1 MVPGL
6 QYSSNVGSSGCTFKP
21 FSFVDDQI
29 LMNKKKFIEELKFEG
44 QRVLTRVDFNVPL
57 NDEQNITDNGRIKAA
72 LPTLNYI
79 IQNGGKAVLM
89 SHLGR
94 PRGDRVESLSLKP
107 VAVELSRLL
116 NQPVTLAPDCI
127 GEEVKN
133 LVNGMQNGDVVL
145 LENLRF
151 HKAETKNEPSFCEAL
166 AENGEVYVNDAFGTA
181 HRAHASTTGVASY
194 IKDSAVGYLMR
205 TELQFL
211 GDALSDPVRPFV
223 AILGGA
229 KVSDK
234 IKVIEKLLDKI
245 QTLIIGGGMA
255 CTFLKA
261 QGYEIGASLLE
272 ENSLDLAISL
282 IQEAEQKGVKFL
294 LPVDALIA
302 ERFDNNA
309 STRIISVEEG
319 VPEGWLILDVGPRS
333 IEIFSHSILGSE
345 TVFWNGPMG
354 VFEMEKFSKGTYA
367 IAESLARATDN
378 GSVTIIGGG
387 DSAVAIQHSGLSGRI
402 THVSTG
408 GGASLEFLEGK
419 ELPGVSV
426 IRKSK

>member
-1 MVPGL
+1 MVSDL
-6 QYSSNVGSSGCTFKP
+6 LYSRNLTSSSCTVKP

-29 LMNKKKFIEELKFEG
+29 LMNKKQFIEELNLEG

-57 NDEQNITDNGRIKAA
+57 NDELNITDNGRIKAA
-72 LPTLNYI
+72 LPTVNYI
-79 IQNGGKAVLM
+79 IENGGKAVLM

-94 PRGDRVESLSLKP
+94 PGGERSESMSLKP
-107 VAVELSRLL
+107 AAVELSRLL
-116 NQPVTLAPDCI
+116 GQPVTLAPDCI

-133 LVNGMQNGDVVL
+133 LLSGMQNGDVVL

-151 HKAETKNEPSFCEAL
+151 HKAETKNDPSFCEAL
-166 AENGEVYVNDAFGTA
+166 AENGDVYVNDAFGTA
-181 HRAHASTTGVASY
+181 HRDHASTTGVASY

-205 TELQFL
+205 SELQFL
-211 GDALSDPVRPFV
+211 GEAVSEPVRPFV

-234 IKVIEKLLDKI
+234 IKVIEKLLDKV

-255 CTFLKA
+255 CTFLKS

-272 ENSLDLAISL
+272 ENSLDLATNL
-282 IQEAEQKGVKFL
+282 IQEAEQKGVEFL
-294 LPVDALIA
+294 LPVDAVIA

-319 VPEGWLILDVGPRS
+319 APEDWLILDVGPRS
-333 IEIFSHSILGSE
+333 IEIFSHSILGSG
-345 TVFWNGPMG
+345 TVLWNGPMG
-354 VFEMEKFSKGTYA
+354 VFEMENFFKGTYA
-367 IAESLARATDN
+367 IAESLANATDN

-387 DSAVAIQHSGLSGRI
+387 DSAAAIQNSGLSERI

-419 ELPGVSV
+419 ELPGVSA
-426 IRKSK
+426 ICKSK

>member
-6 QYSSNVGSSGCTFKP
+6 QYSGNVGSSGCAVKP
-21 FSFVDDQI
+21 FSFLYDQI
-29 LMNKKKFIEELKFEG
+29 LMYKKQFIEELDLEG
-44 QRVLTRVDFNVPL
+44 KRVLTRVDFNVPL
-57 NDEQNITDNGRIKAA
+57 NDELNIKDNGRIKAA
-72 LPTLNYI
+72 LPSVNYI
-79 IQNGGKAVLM
+79 IENGGKAVLM

-94 PRGDRVESLSLKP
+94 PGGERVESMSLKP
-107 VAVELSRLL
+107 AAVELSRLL
-116 NQPVTLAPDCI
+116 GKPVTLAPDCI
-127 GEEVKN
+127 GGEVKT
-133 LVNGMQNGDVVL
+133 LVKGMQNGDVVL

-151 HKAETKNEPSFCEAL
+151 HKAETKNDPSFCEAL
-166 AENGEVYVNDAFGTA
+166 AENGDVYVNDAFGTA
-181 HRAHASTTGVASY
+181 HRDHASTTGVASY

-205 TELQFL
+205 SELQFL
-211 GDALSDPVRPFV
+211 GEAVSEPVRPFV

-234 IKVIEKLLDKI
+234 IKVIEKLLDKV

-255 CTFLKA
+255 CTFLKS
-261 QGYEIGASLLE
+261 QGCEIGASLLE
-272 ENSLDLAISL
+272 ENSLDLATNL
-282 IQEAEQKGVKFL
+282 IQEAEQKGVELL
-294 LPVDALIA
+294 LPVDAVIA

-309 STRIISVEEG
+309 STRIISIEEG
-319 VPEGWLILDVGPRS
+319 APEDWLILDIGPRS
-333 IEIFSHSILGSE
+333 IDIFSHTILGSG
-345 TVFWNGPMG
+345 TVLWNGPMG

-367 IAESLARATDN
+367 IAESLANATDS

-387 DSAVAIQHSGLSGRI
+387 DSAAAIQNYGLSERI

-419 ELPGVSV
+419 ELPGVSA

>member
-6 QYSSNVGSSGCTFKP
+6 QYSSNVGSSGCAVRQ

-29 LMNKKKFIEELKFEG
+29 LMNKKQFIEELNLEG
-44 QRVLTRVDFNVPL
+44 HRVLTRVDFNVPL
-57 NDEQNITDNGRIKAA
+57 NDELNITDNGRIKAA
-72 LPTLNYI
+72 LPTVTYI

-94 PRGDRVESLSLKP
+94 PGGVSVESMSLKP
-107 VAVELSRLL
+107 AAVELSRLL
-116 NQPVTLAPDCI
+116 GQPVKLAPNCI

-151 HKAETKNEPSFCEAL
+151 HKAETKNDPSFCEAL
-166 AENGEVYVNDAFGTA
+166 AENGDVYVNDAFGTA

-205 TELQFL
+205 RELQFL
-211 GDALSDPVRPFV
+211 GEAVSEPVRPFV

-234 IKVIEKLLDKI
+234 IKVIEKLLDKV

-255 CTFLKA
+255 CTFLKS

-272 ENSLDLAISL
+272 ENSLDSATNL
-282 IQEAEQKGVKFL
+282 IQEAEQKGVEIL
-294 LPVDALIA
+294 LPVDVVIA

-309 STRIISVEEG
+309 STRIVSVEEG
-319 VPEGWLILDVGPRS
+319 APEDWLILDVGPRS
-333 IEIFSHSILGSE
+333 IEIFSHSILGSG
-345 TVFWNGPMG
+345 TVLSNGPMG

-367 IAESLARATDN
+367 IAESLAKATDN

-387 DSAVAIQHSGLSGRI
+387 DSAAAIKNSGLSERI

-419 ELPGVSV
+419 ELPGVSA

>member
-1 MVPGL
+1 MVSDL
-6 QYSSNVGSSGCTFKP
+6 LYSSNLTSSSCTVKP

-29 LMNKKKFIEELKFEG
+29 LMNKKQFIEELNLEG

-57 NDEQNITDNGRIKAA
+57 NDELNITDNGRIKAA
-72 LPTLNYI
+72 LPTVSYI
-79 IQNGGKAVLM
+79 VENGGKAVLM

-94 PRGDRVESLSLKP
+94 PGGERVESMSLKP
-107 VAVELSRLL
+107 AAVELSRLL
-116 NQPVTLAPDCI
+116 GQPVTLAPDCI
-127 GEEVKN
+127 GEEVKT
-133 LVNGMQNGDVVL
+133 LVKGMQNGDVVL

-151 HKAETKNEPSFCEAL
+151 HKAETKNDPSFCEAL
-166 AENGEVYVNDAFGTA
+166 AENGDVYVNDAFGTA

-194 IKDSAVGYLMR
+194 IPDSAVGYLMR
-205 TELQFL
+205 RELQFL
-211 GDALSDPVRPFV
+211 GEAVAEPVRPFV

-234 IKVIEKLLDKI
+234 IKVIEKLLDKV

-255 CTFLKA
+255 CTFLKS

-272 ENSLDLAISL
+272 ENSLDLATNL
-282 IQEAEQKGVKFL
+282 IQEAEQKGVEFL
-294 LPVDALIA
+294 LPVDAVIA

-319 VPEGWLILDVGPRS
+319 APEDWLILDVGPRS
-333 IEIFSHSILGSE
+333 IEIFSHSILGSG
-345 TVFWNGPMG
+345 TVLWNGPMG

-367 IAESLARATDN
+367 IAESLAKATDN

-387 DSAVAIQHSGLSGRI
+387 DSAAAIKNSGLSERI

-419 ELPGVSV
+419 ELPGVSA

>member
-1 MVPGL
+1 MVSDL
-6 QYSSNVGSSGCTFKP
+6 LYSSNHTSSSCTVKP

-29 LMNKKKFIEELKFEG
+29 LMNKKQFIEELNLEG

-57 NDEQNITDNGRIKAA
+57 NDELNITDNGRIKAA
-72 LPTLNYI
+72 LPTVNYI
-79 IQNGGKAVLM
+79 IENGGKAVLM

-94 PRGDRVESLSLKP
+94 PGGERVESMSLKP
-107 VAVELSRLL
+107 AAVELSRLL
-116 NQPVTLAPDCI
+116 GQPVTLAPDCI
-127 GEEVKN
+127 GEEVKT

-151 HKAETKNEPSFCEAL
+151 HKAETKNDPSFCEAL
-166 AENGEVYVNDAFGTA
+166 AENGDVYVNDAFGTA

-205 TELQFL
+205 SELQFL
-211 GDALSDPVRPFV
+211 GEAVSEPVRPFV

-229 KVSDK
+229 KVSEK
-234 IKVIEKLLDKI
+234 IKVIDKLLDKV

-255 CTFLKA
+255 CTFLKS

-272 ENSLDLAISL
+272 ENSLDLATNL
-282 IQEAEQKGVKFL
+282 IQEAEQKGVEFL
-294 LPVDALIA
+294 LPVDAVIA

-319 VPEGWLILDVGPRS
+319 APEDWLILDVGPRS
-333 IEIFSHSILGSE
+333 IEIFSHSILGSG
-345 TVFWNGPMG
+345 TVLWNGPMG

-367 IAESLARATDN
+367 IAESLANATDS

-387 DSAVAIQHSGLSGRI
+387 DSAAAIQNSGLSERI

-419 ELPGVSV
+419 ELPGVSA

>member
-6 QYSSNVGSSGCTFKP
+6 QYSSNVGSSGCAVRQ

-29 LMNKKKFIEELKFEG
+29 LMNKKQFIEELNLEG

-57 NDEQNITDNGRIKAA
+57 NDELNITDNGRIKAA
-72 LPTLNYI
+72 LPTVNYI

-94 PRGDRVESLSLKP
+94 PGGVSVESMSLKP
-107 VAVELSRLL
+107 AAVELSRLL
-116 NQPVTLAPDCI
+116 GQPVTLAPDCI

-133 LVNGMQNGDVVL
+133 LVCGMQNGDVVL

-151 HKAETKNEPSFCEAL
+151 HKAETKNDPSFCEAL
-166 AENGEVYVNDAFGTA
+166 AENGDVYVNDAFGTA

-205 TELQFL
+205 RELQFL
-211 GDALSDPVRPFV
+211 GEAVSEPVRPFV

-234 IKVIEKLLDKI
+234 IKVIEKLLDKA

-255 CTFLKA
+255 CTFLKS

-272 ENSLDLAISL
+272 ENSLDLATNL
-282 IQEAEQKGVKFL
+282 IQEAEQKGVEFL
-294 LPVDALIA
+294 LPVDAVIA

-319 VPEGWLILDVGPRS
+319 APEDWLILDVGPRS
-333 IEIFSHSILGSE
+333 IEIFSHSILGSG
-345 TVFWNGPMG
+345 TVLWNGPMG

-367 IAESLARATDN
+367 IAESLANATDN

-387 DSAVAIQHSGLSGRI
+387 DSAAAIQNFGLSERI
-402 THVSTG
+402 THISTG

-419 ELPGVSV
+419 ELPGVSA

>member
-6 QYSSNVGSSGCTFKP
+6 QYSSNVGSSGCAVKP

-29 LMNKKKFIEELKFEG
+29 LMNKKQFIEELNLEG

-57 NDEQNITDNGRIKAA
+57 NDELNITDNGRIKAA
-72 LPTLNYI
+72 LPTVNYI
-79 IQNGGKAVLM
+79 IENGGKAVLM

-94 PRGDRVESLSLKP
+94 PGGERVESMSLKP
-107 VAVELSRLL
+107 AAVELSRLL
-116 NQPVTLAPDCI
+116 GQPVTLAPDCI

-133 LVNGMQNGDVVL
+133 LVYGMQNGDVVL

-151 HKAETKNEPSFCEAL
+151 HKAETKNDPSFCEAL
-166 AENGEVYVNDAFGTA
+166 AENGDVYVNDAFGTA

-205 TELQFL
+205 RELQFL
-211 GDALSDPVRPFV
+211 GEAVSEPVRPFV

-234 IKVIEKLLDKI
+234 IKVIEKLLDKV

-255 CTFLKA
+255 CTFLKS

-272 ENSLDLAISL
+272 ENSLDLATNL
-282 IQEAEQKGVKFL
+282 IQEAEQKGVEFL
-294 LPVDALIA
+294 LPVDAVIA

-319 VPEGWLILDVGPRS
+319 APEDWLILDVGPRS
-333 IEIFSHSILGSE
+333 IEIFSHSILGSG
-345 TVFWNGPMG
+345 TVLWNGPMG

-367 IAESLARATDN
+367 IAESLANATDN

-387 DSAVAIQHSGLSGRI
+387 DSAAAIQNSGLSERI

-419 ELPGVSV
+419 ELPGVSA

>member
-1 MVPGL
+1 MVPDFL
-6 QYSSNVGSSGCTFKP
+6 YSSEVESSDCTVKP
-21 FSFVDDQI
+21 FSFVDGHI
-29 LMNKKKFIEELKFEG
+29 RMNKNQFIEELNLEG

-57 NDEQNITDNGRIKAA
+57 NDELNITDKGRIKAA
-72 LPTLNYI
+72 LPTVNYI
-79 IQNGGKAVLM
+79 IEKGGKAVLM

-94 PRGDRVESLSLKP
+94 PGGERVESMSLKP

-116 NQPVTLAPDCI
+116 GQPVTLAPDCI

-133 LVNGMQNGDVVL
+133 LVYGMQNGDVVL

-151 HKAETKNEPSFCEAL
+151 HKAEAKNDPSFCEAL

-181 HRAHASTTGVASY
+181 HRAHASTTGLASC

-205 TELQFL
+205 RELQFL
-211 GDALSDPVRPFV
+211 GEAVSEPVRPFV

-234 IKVIEKLLDKI
+234 IKVIEKLLDKV

-255 CTFLKA
+255 CTFLKS
-261 QGYEIGASLLE
+261 QGYEIGSSLLE
-272 ENSLDLAISL
+272 ENSLDLATNL
-282 IQEAEQKGVKFL
+282 IQEAEQKGVEFL
-294 LPVDALIA
+294 LPVDAVIA

-319 VPEGWLILDVGPRS
+319 APEDWLILDVGPRS
-333 IEIFSHSILGSE
+333 IEIFSHSILGSG
-345 TVFWNGPMG
+345 TVLWNGPMG

-367 IAESLARATDN
+367 IAESLANATDN

-387 DSAVAIQHSGLSGRI
+387 DSAAAIQNSGLSERI

-419 ELPGVSV
+419 ELPGVSA

>member
-6 QYSSNVGSSGCTFKP
+6 QYSVNVRPSGCVVKP
-21 FSFVDDQI
+21 FSFVYDQI
-29 LMNKKKFIEELKFEG
+29 LMNKKQFIEELNLEG
-44 QRVLTRVDFNVPL
+44 KRVLTRVDFNVPL
-57 NDEQNITDNGRIKAA
+57 NDELNIKDNGRIKAA
-72 LPTLNYI
+72 LPSVNYI

-94 PRGDRVESLSLKP
+94 PGGERVESMSLKP
-107 VAVELSRLL
+107 AAVELSRLL
-116 NQPVTLAPDCI
+116 GQHVTLAPDCI
-127 GEEVKN
+127 GEEVKT
-133 LVNGMQNGDVVL
+133 LVKGMQNGDVVL

-151 HKAETKNEPSFCEAL
+151 HKAETKNDPSFCEAL
-166 AENGEVYVNDAFGTA
+166 AENGDVYVNDAFGTA
-181 HRAHASTTGVASY
+181 HRDHASTTGVVSY

-205 TELQFL
+205 SELQFL
-211 GDALSDPVRPFV
+211 GEAVSEPVRPFV

-234 IKVIEKLLDKI
+234 IKVIEKLLDKV

-255 CTFLKA
+255 CTFLKS

-272 ENSLDLAISL
+272 ENSLDLASNL
-282 IQEAEQKGVKFL
+282 IQEAEQKGVEFL
-294 LPVDALIA
+294 LPVDAVIA

-309 STRIISVEEG
+309 STRIISVEKG
-319 VPEGWLILDVGPRS
+319 APEGWLILDVGPRS
-333 IEIFSHSILGSE
+333 IEIFSHSILGSG
-345 TVFWNGPMG
+345 TVLWNGPMG
-354 VFEMEKFSKGTYA
+354 VFEMGKFSKGTYA
-367 IAESLARATDN
+367 IAESLANATDS

-387 DSAVAIQHSGLSGRI
+387 DSAAAIQNSGLSERI

-419 ELPGVSV
+419 ELPGVRA